1 MNITDIKKNQS
12 VRDVHE
18 IAKELRPIIDNE
30 VKKQCAE
37 LDKIVASI
45 PRDINS
51 IETNEISAKALA
63 LQIELF
69 YLAERQTNAQL
80 YSDIAITVEK
90 NSFAQQY
97 DEADGTQS
105 ARQTKALLLSQ
116 ESQVAKLLYG
126 TIARRLNA
134 RIDEGHRL
142 VKTLEN
148 IVISN
153 RAEAK
158 IRNRGAQRDDDLYSD
173 NNTDNY

>member
-63 LQIELF
+63 LQIGGEVSF
-69 YLAERQTNAQL
+69 NAL
-80 YSDIAITVEK
+80 GRMLGLNSLTVQRYMDLLEK
-90 NSFAQQY
+90 SQKK
-97 DEADGTQS
+97 
-105 ARQTKALLLSQ
+105 ARLS
-116 ESQVAKLLYG
+116 
-126 TIARRLNA
+126 
-134 RIDEGHRL
+134 
-142 VKTLEN
+142 
-148 IVISN
+148 
-153 RAEAK
+153 
-158 IRNRGAQRDDDLYSD
+158 
-173 NNTDNY
+173 